1 MLNSG
6 YPLCVECESCVVHTY
21 FGGPRIGTIDYECT
35 NDQTSII
42 DVVSGKVKTTS
53 CDKQR
58 KVTGMEV
65 FGIYTNDTCGIE
77 GKFFKKKVLDNQ

>member
-1 MLNSG
+1 MLNSE
-6 YPLCVECESCVVHTY
+6 YPLCVECESCVEH
-21 FGGPRIGTIDYECT
+21 IGIGKNRGTVDYECT
-35 NDQTSII
+35 NDAVSII